1 MLLVGDNSLVSILR
15 ILTSLE
21 LYLHCDFYN
30 KHPAFSLAV
39 TEHHDL
45 SLVNLLPL
53 SVSASC
59 LDSGLKNEDLIK
71 QEAILNCYDGTWSPF
86 LCILG
91 LSSVIGNE
99 IFTYYPDCGDIRPK
113 LLFNRHV
120 NPRLANEAI
129 VKDVAVHILFC
140 YEGKVKSGES
150 FLPNHYVPLLCSTKN
165 EKHKVCNKKRKHPDN
180 SSLQEHQDIKR
191 FFQLSCIDKPSNSNF
206 KTDKS
211 SLSTLSIDKSSS
223 LDATCYKKPP
233 SDKIVSFSE
242 ASSLVDCHIPLN
254 FDVATFREKRK
265 GMSDGEIYNLI
276 VNVYRPDE
284 NFEFPKTNGRSF
296 RYDWLER
303 YEWLCYSPSLDGGF
317 CLPCV
322 LFGDN
327 FKDKASKISNLFSQ
341 PLRRWTDASKML
353 KRHDGKE
360 SDGKMSFHGLNGL
373 HASTFP
379 VYSAFKSN
387 MSGKTKGINVI
398 IDSKVKKE
406 VEGNRAKLSSITD
419 TVLTCGRLGLAFRGH
434 RDDGHYHP
442 ETGNFSAG
450 GVGNFVELLN
460 FRVRAG
466 DKVLEDHLNSCGR
479 NQTYISKTSQ
489 NKLIKC
495 CGEVITDKII
505 SDLKASRFYSVIA
518 DEARDISNT
527 EQMSLVLRFIDQNM
541 DIREEF
547 VGFLPCKWGLK
558 GEQLAKVV
566 LDALGNLGLSIADCR
581 GQGYDGAGAVAGHI
595 NGMAA
600 HLRRLNDKALF
611 THCYS
616 HRLNLAICESINIMD
631 VKSMLNRVKKVSDF
645 FNISPTR
652 QIPLEKNIDLH
663 GSLSAGRKKK
673 LIDVCRTRWV
683 ERIDGLD
690 TFQQL
695 LIPVFK
701 TLREMKKNV
710 DKDHS
715 LNVSSDA
722 SELLDLLEK
731 FDFVVALVICRN
743 VFDSTIGVTQLLQGK
758 SIDIMDGLHLI
769 TSLKTFVVNV
779 RNSIDKYHD
788 TWYEESLALARELDI
803 DEAKP
808 RTVGRQTTR
817 ANVPYKTTSEYYKRI
832 FSIPLV
838 DHLNSALKAR
848 FNTDSVNVYNGLSIV
863 PYKMISLL
871 NNGMNWKEKFK
882 VVSNFYH
889 DDLPNPL
896 ALDSEILLWETYW
909 VDYEGTI
916 PDSISATLKALKFEG
931 FENIKIILRILG
943 TLTITSC
950 ECERSFSVL
959 RELKNYKRSTMV
971 SERLNGLAMMRVHQ
985 EIVPET
991 SEVIDRFAMDNTR
1004 LKFV

>member
-1 MLLVGDNSLVSILR
+1 
-15 ILTSLE
+15 
-21 LYLHCDFYN
+21 
-30 KHPAFSLAV
+30 
-39 TEHHDL
+39 
-45 SLVNLLPL
+45 
-53 SVSASC
+53 
-59 LDSGLKNEDLIK
+59 
-71 QEAILNCYDGTWSPF
+71 
-86 LCILG
+86 
-91 LSSVIGNE
+91 
-99 IFTYYPDCGDIRPK
+99 
-113 LLFNRHV
+113 
-120 NPRLANEAI
+120 
-129 VKDVAVHILFC
+129 
-140 YEGKVKSGES
+140 
-150 FLPNHYVPLLCSTKN
+150 
-165 EKHKVCNKKRKHPDN
+165 
-180 SSLQEHQDIKR
+180 
-191 FFQLSCIDKPSNSNF
+191 
-206 KTDKS
+206 
-211 SLSTLSIDKSSS
+211 
-223 LDATCYKKPP
+223 
-233 SDKIVSFSE
+233 
-242 ASSLVDCHIPLN
+242 
-254 FDVATFREKRK
+254 
-265 GMSDGEIYNLI
+265 
-276 VNVYRPDE
+276 
-284 NFEFPKTNGRSF
+284 
-296 RYDWLER
+296 
-303 YEWLCYSPSLDGGF
+303 
-317 CLPCV
+317 
-322 LFGDN
+322 
-327 FKDKASKISNLFSQ
+327 
-341 PLRRWTDASKML
+341 ML

-406 VEGNRAKLSSITD
+406 VE
-419 TVLTCGRLGLAFRGH
+419 
-434 RDDGHYHP
+434 
-442 ETGNFSAG
+442 G

-616 HRLNLAICESINIMD
+616 HRLNLAIS
-631 VKSMLNRVKKVSDF
+631 
-645 FNISPTR
+645 
-652 QIPLEKNIDLH
+652 
-663 GSLSAGRKKK
+663 GRKKK

>member
-1 MLLVGDNSLVSILR
+1 
-15 ILTSLE
+15 
-21 LYLHCDFYN
+21 
-30 KHPAFSLAV
+30 
-39 TEHHDL
+39 
-45 SLVNLLPL
+45 
-53 SVSASC
+53 
-59 LDSGLKNEDLIK
+59 
-71 QEAILNCYDGTWSPF
+71 
-86 LCILG
+86 
-91 LSSVIGNE
+91 
-99 IFTYYPDCGDIRPK
+99 
-113 LLFNRHV
+113 
-120 NPRLANEAI
+120 
-129 VKDVAVHILFC
+129 
-140 YEGKVKSGES
+140 
-150 FLPNHYVPLLCSTKN
+150 
-165 EKHKVCNKKRKHPDN
+165 
-180 SSLQEHQDIKR
+180 
-191 FFQLSCIDKPSNSNF
+191 
-206 KTDKS
+206 
-211 SLSTLSIDKSSS
+211 
-223 LDATCYKKPP
+223 
-233 SDKIVSFSE
+233 
-242 ASSLVDCHIPLN
+242 
-254 FDVATFREKRK
+254 
-265 GMSDGEIYNLI
+265 
-276 VNVYRPDE
+276 
-284 NFEFPKTNGRSF
+284 
-296 RYDWLER
+296 
-303 YEWLCYSPSLDGGF
+303 
-317 CLPCV
+317 
-322 LFGDN
+322 
-327 FKDKASKISNLFSQ
+327 
-341 PLRRWTDASKML
+341 ML

-360 SDGKMSFHGLNGL
+360 STGKMSFHGLNGL

-645 FNISPTR
+645 LIFPLR

-695 LIPVFK
+695 LIPV
-701 TLREMKKNV
+701 
-710 DKDHS
+710 
-715 LNVSSDA
+715 
-722 SELLDLLEK
+722 
-731 FDFVVALVICRN
+731 
-743 VFDSTIGVTQLLQGK
+743 
-758 SIDIMDGLHLI
+758 
-769 TSLKTFVVNV
+769 LK
-779 RNSIDKYHD
+779 R
-788 TWYEESLALARELDI
+788 
-803 DEAKP
+803 
-808 RTVGRQTTR
+808 
-817 ANVPYKTTSEYYKRI
+817 
-832 FSIPLV
+832 
-838 DHLNSALKAR
+838 
-848 FNTDSVNVYNGLSIV
+848 
-863 PYKMISLL
+863 
-871 NNGMNWKEKFK
+871 
-882 VVSNFYH
+882 
-889 DDLPNPL
+889 
-896 ALDSEILLWETYW
+896 
-909 VDYEGTI
+909 
-916 PDSISATLKALKFEG
+916 
-931 FENIKIILRILG
+931 
-943 TLTITSC
+943 
-950 ECERSFSVL
+950 
-959 RELKNYKRSTMV
+959 
-971 SERLNGLAMMRVHQ
+971 
-985 EIVPET
+985 
-991 SEVIDRFAMDNTR
+991 
-1004 LKFV
+1004 